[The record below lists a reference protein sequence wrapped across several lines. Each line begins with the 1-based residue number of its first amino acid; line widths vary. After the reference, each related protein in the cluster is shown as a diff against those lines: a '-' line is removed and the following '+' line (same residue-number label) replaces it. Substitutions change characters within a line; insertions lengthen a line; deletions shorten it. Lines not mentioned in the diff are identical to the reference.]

1 MTASKFSMPYSAKD
15 LRKTDAAFREDV
27 QSEVFLLHKV
37 FWLKNFYAV
46 ASRLCT
52 LAEIRQ
58 DER

>member
-1 MTASKFSMPYSAKD
+1 MPYSAKD
-15 LRKTDAAFREDV
+15 LRNTDAVVRDDV
-27 QSEVFLLHKV
+27 QSEVSLLHKA

-58 DER
+58 DDS